1 MLASFKTLTKLVI
14 FGLCFPGITPLAP
27 LCWLYFMSGH
37 AMDTKLTTHTFMLVD
52 FRATLLL
59 KERNFCGLVSD

>member
-52 FRATLLL
+52 F
-59 KERNFCGLVSD
+59 